1 MEFVRMHKLLL
12 STVLLSIVVISS
24 CSILVEVSTQQTPA
38 LNESDV
44 ETFLERVELEDKT
57 LGPVA
62 SSAYWL
68 QANFIT
74 YDSQKVVADY
84 GKRFQLLA
92 LERARQASTFDDVE
106 VSEENRRKL
115 NLIKNSFVMPS
126 PLDDTL
132 AGEIANIMAELD
144 AMYGAGQHC
153 FGEGDCY
160 DLEAFEGVIDNS
172 RDPDELLK
180 AWEGWRN
187 IGTPMKDKYLRMVEI
202 GNLGA
207 KDLGYEGLT
216 DLWFSKY
223 DMPAEEFLAET
234 DRVWEELKPL
244 YDALHCHVR
253 SELSEHYGEEVVPK
267 EGVLPAHVLGNMW
280 GQSWANV
287 YDLVYTPDNPNA
299 SSVIDLTNIL
309 KEKNIDEIEMTKIA
323 ENFFISLGF
332 QSLPDTFWERSLFIK
347 PQDRSVVCHASAWNL
362 DADANDL
369 RMKMCIERNAEDFS
383 TIHHELGHI
392 FYYQAYNSTQ
402 PSVFQGGANDGF
414 HEAVGDLLALS
425 ITPEY
430 YNKIGL
436 ISEAEA
442 KAATSDPISLL
453 MQQALQGVVSVPWTL
468 MLDKWRAGV
477 FSGETSESEL
487 NDSWW
492 ELREYYQGIGVPRE
506 RGADAFDP
514 GAKYHIPGNTP
525 YTRYYLA
532 QILQY
537 QFHESLCNQMGFEG
551 PLHECSIYDN
561 ELAGKKLRAMLS
573 LGQSQEWQVA
583 LEALTGTRS
592 LSGKSMLNYYKPL
605 KDWLDVQNTD
615 RTCGWE
621 G

>member
-24 CSILVEVSTQQTPA
+24 CSSQQAPA

-92 LERARQASTFDDVE
+92 LDRARQASTFDDVA

-126 PLDDTL
+126 PLDDAL

-202 GNLGA
+202 GNMGA

-216 DLWFSKY
+216 DLWFSQY

-234 DRVWEELKPL
+234 DRVWDELKPL

-299 SSVIDLTNIL
+299 SSGIDLTKIL
-309 KEKNIDEIEMTKIA
+309 EEKNIDEIEMTKIA

-332 QSLPDTFWERSLFIK
+332 QPLPDTFWERSLFVK

-402 PSVFQGGANDGF
+402 PSIFQSGANDGF

-442 KAATSDPISLL
+442 KDATSDPISLL

-477 FSGETSESEL
+477 FSGATSESEL

-583 LEALTGTRS
+583 LEALTGTRT

-605 KDWLDVQNTD
+605 KDWLDTKNAD
-615 RTCGWE
+615 RVCGWE

>member
-24 CSILVEVSTQQTPA
+24 CSSQQAPA

-144 AMYGAGQHC
+144 AMYGAGEHC

-216 DLWFSKY
+216 DLWFSQY

-234 DRVWEELKPL
+234 DRVWDELKPL

-253 SELSEHYGEEVVPK
+253 SELSEHYGEEVVSK

-299 SSVIDLTNIL
+299 SSGIDLTKIL
-309 KEKNIDEIEMTKIA
+309 EEKNIDEIEMTKIA

-332 QSLPDTFWERSLFIK
+332 QSLPDTFWERSLFVK

-369 RMKMCIERNAEDFS
+369 RIKMCIERNAEDFS

-402 PSVFQGGANDGF
+402 PSVFQSGANDGF
-414 HEAVGDLLALS
+414 HEAVGDLLSLS

-442 KAATSDPISLL
+442 KDATSDPISLL

-477 FSGETSESEL
+477 FSGETSESQL

>member
-1 MEFVRMHKLLL
+1 MHKLLL

-24 CSILVEVSTQQTPA
+24 CSSQQAPA

-216 DLWFSKY
+216 DLWFSQY

-234 DRVWEELKPL
+234 DRVWDELKPL

-253 SELSEHYGEEVVPK
+253 SELSEHYGEEVVSK

-299 SSVIDLTNIL
+299 SSGIDLTKIL
-309 KEKNIDEIEMTKIA
+309 EEKNIDEIEMTKIA

-332 QSLPDTFWERSLFIK
+332 QSLPDTFWERSLFVK

-369 RMKMCIERNAEDFS
+369 RIKMCIERNAEDFS

-392 FYYQAYNSTQ
+392 FYYQAYNSAQ
-402 PSVFQGGANDGF
+402 PSVFQSGANDGF
-414 HEAVGDLLALS
+414 HEAVGDLLSLS

-442 KAATSDPISLL
+442 KDATSDPISLL

-487 NDSWW
+487 NNSWW

>member
-1 MEFVRMHKLLL
+1 MHKLLL

-24 CSILVEVSTQQTPA
+24 CSSQQAPA

-216 DLWFSKY
+216 DLWFSQY

-253 SELSEHYGEEVVPK
+253 SELSEHYGEEVVSK

-299 SSVIDLTNIL
+299 SSGIDLTKIL
-309 KEKNIDEIEMTKIA
+309 EEKNIDEIEMTKIA

-332 QSLPDTFWERSLFIK
+332 QPLPDTFWERSLFVK

-369 RMKMCIERNAEDFS
+369 RIKMCIERNAEDFS

-402 PSVFQGGANDGF
+402 PSVFQSGANDGF
-414 HEAVGDLLALS
+414 HEAVGDLLSLS

-442 KAATSDPISLL
+442 KDATSDPISLL

-477 FSGETSESEL
+477 FSGETSESQL

>member
-1 MEFVRMHKLLL
+1 MHKLLL

-24 CSILVEVSTQQTPA
+24 CSSQQAPA

-144 AMYGAGQHC
+144 AMYGAGEHC

-216 DLWFSKY
+216 DLWFSQY

-234 DRVWEELKPL
+234 DRVWDELKPL

-253 SELSEHYGEEVVPK
+253 SELSEHYGEEVVSK
-267 EGVLPAHVLGNMW
+267 EGLLPAHVLGNMW

-299 SSVIDLTNIL
+299 SSGIDLTEIL
-309 KEKNIDEIEMTKIA
+309 EEKNIDEIEMTKIA

-332 QSLPDTFWERSLFIK
+332 QPLPDTFWERSLFVK

-369 RMKMCIERNAEDFS
+369 RIKMCIERNAEDFS

-402 PSVFQGGANDGF
+402 PSVFQSGANDGF
-414 HEAVGDLLALS
+414 HEAVGDLLSLS

-442 KAATSDPISLL
+442 KNATSDPISLL

-477 FSGETSESEL
+477 FSGETSESQL

>member
-24 CSILVEVSTQQTPA
+24 CSSQQTPA

-126 PLDDTL
+126 PLNDTL

-216 DLWFSKY
+216 DLWFSQY

-234 DRVWEELKPL
+234 DRVWGELKPL

-299 SSVIDLTNIL
+299 SSGIDLTKIL
-309 KEKNIDEIEMTKIA
+309 EEKNIDEIEMTKIA

-332 QSLPDTFWERSLFIK
+332 QPLPDTFWERSLFVK

-369 RMKMCIERNAEDFS
+369 RIKMCIERNAEDFS

-402 PSVFQGGANDGF
+402 PSVFQSGANDGF
-414 HEAVGDLLALS
+414 HEAVGDLLSLS

-442 KAATSDPISLL
+442 KDATSDPISLL

-477 FSGETSESEL
+477 FSGETSESQL

>member
-1 MEFVRMHKLLL
+1 MHKLLL

-24 CSILVEVSTQQTPA
+24 CSSQQAPA

-216 DLWFSKY
+216 DLWFSQY

-234 DRVWEELKPL
+234 DRVWGELKPL

-253 SELSEHYGEEVVPK
+253 SELSEHYGEEVVSK

-287 YDLVYTPDNPNA
+287 YDLVYTPDNLTV
-299 SSVIDLTNIL
+299 SSGIDLTRIL
-309 KEKNIDEIEMTKIA
+309 EEKNIDEIEMTKIA

-332 QSLPDTFWERSLFIK
+332 QPLPDTFWERSLFIK

-369 RMKMCIERNAEDFS
+369 RIKMCIERNAEDFS

-402 PSVFQGGANDGF
+402 PSVFQSGANDGF

-477 FSGETSESEL
+477 FSGETSESQL

-605 KDWLDVQNTD
+605 KVWLDAQNTD

>member
-24 CSILVEVSTQQTPA
+24 CSSQQTPA

-92 LERARQASTFDDVE
+92 LERARLASTFDDVE

-216 DLWFSKY
+216 DLWFSQY

-234 DRVWEELKPL
+234 DRVWDELKPL

-253 SELSEHYGEEVVPK
+253 SELSEHYGEEVVSK

-299 SSVIDLTNIL
+299 SSGIDLTKIL
-309 KEKNIDEIEMTKIA
+309 EEKNIDEIEMTKIA

-332 QSLPDTFWERSLFIK
+332 QPLPDTFWERSLFVK

-369 RMKMCIERNAEDFS
+369 RIKMCIERNAEDFS

-402 PSVFQGGANDGF
+402 PSVFQSGANDGF
-414 HEAVGDLLALS
+414 HEAVGDLLSLS

-442 KAATSDPISLL
+442 KDATSDPISLL

-477 FSGETSESEL
+477 FSGETSESQL

>member
-24 CSILVEVSTQQTPA
+24 CSSQQTPA

-132 AGEIANIMAELD
+132 AGEISNIMAELD

-299 SSVIDLTNIL
+299 SSGIDLTKIL
-309 KEKNIDEIEMTKIA
+309 EEKNIDEIEMTKIA

-332 QSLPDTFWERSLFIK
+332 QPLPDTFWERSLFVK

-369 RMKMCIERNAEDFS
+369 RIKMCIERNAEDFS

-402 PSVFQGGANDGF
+402 PSVFQSGANDGF
-414 HEAVGDLLALS
+414 HEAVGDLLSLS

-442 KAATSDPISLL
+442 KDATSDPISLL

-477 FSGETSESEL
+477 FSGETSESQL